1 MTSGSGGAVLVAH
14 DGSEHAHRA
23 IDTVASLFVDR
34 RMIVLSVWESAT
46 TLAPPHALTTTAGV
60 DAFARV
66 DKAAQEVAESLAAAG
81 AEHLRNAGR
90 DATAVTLGS
99 HGGIAQVIVDY
110 AESEDAAVV
119 VVGSRGRSQV
129 KSMLLGSVSNGVLQN
144 STKPVL
150 VVRT

>member
-1 MTSGSGGAVLVAH
+1 MTSASGGAVLVAH
-14 DGSEHAHRA
+14 DGTEHAHRA
-23 IDTVASLFVDR
+23 IDAVASLFVGR

-66 DKAAQEVAESLAAAG
+66 DKAAQEVAESLADAG
-81 AEHLRNAGR
+81 EHLRNAGC

-110 AESEDAAVV
+110 AEREDAA
-119 VVGSRGRSQV
+119 
-129 KSMLLGSVSNGVLQN
+129 
-144 STKPVL
+144 
-150 VVRT
+150 